1 MQYEEVMDIA
11 DLPEPAPFRA
21 ACMTPLR
28 RILNRIRR
36 RTNCCWYHQQD
47 WSRVSELAIHLLEKA
62 RSDVKTEREISD
74 QFTTMA
80 EGLGVSNQDLK
91 ALRSMLE
98 PSPGNEGR

>member
-1 MQYEEVMDIA
+1 
-11 DLPEPAPFRA
+11 
-21 ACMTPLR
+21 MTPLR

-36 RTNCCWYHQQD
+36 RANCCWYHRQD

-62 RSDVKTEREISD
+62 GSDGKTEREISD

-91 ALRSMLE
+91 AL
-98 PSPGNEGR
+98 